1 MLGLNR
7 LGAVVL
13 AHGLQNW
20 LFLLGFDD
28 GDGIG
33 KRLLGSGLAL
43 WVAAAHDLDL
53 DTENTLTE
61 ENVTGGRV
69 DEFLGGVTGVDH
81 EAILDFNQLLLSP
94 FSNIVSMC
102 YRFKTYSELHGLSTG
117 STELAGD
124 DNLATLSTALHDEPE
139 NTIAC
144 PTDGKTVEQLVTEG
158 LALSDSGE
166 TTVLDLGGVQ
176 RDRVLGEPETL
187 LDERGEL
194 ANAAALLAQNLLG
207 VGGTDD

>member
-1 MLGLNR
+1 MS
-7 LGAVVL
+7 
-13 AHGLQNW
+13 Q
-20 LFLLGFDD
+20 FS
-28 GDGIG
+28 IYPSSQT
-33 KRLLGSGLAL
+33 KR
-43 WVAAAHDLDL
+43 
-53 DTENTLTE
+53 
-61 ENVTGGRV
+61 
-69 DEFLGGVTGVDH
+69 
-81 EAILDFNQLLLSP
+81 
-94 FSNIVSMC
+94 
-102 YRFKTYSELHGLSTG
+102 TYSELHGLGTG

-124 DNLATLSTALHDEPE
+124 DNLAALSTALHDEAE

-144 PTDGKTVEQLVTEG
+144 PTHGKTVQQLVTEG

-194 ANAAALLAQNLLG
+194 TDAAALLAQNLLG